1 MLMELQKL
9 DNEMKVEEFKSK
21 LEHNKMSVWEYE
33 YTFTKINEY
42 KNMLGPN
49 KVLILAHSY
58 EQGLT
63 FLTIKLSQ
71 RGLKLYNINSFNQKC
86 DCHYIVDEI
95 IKMIIEV
102 NVPSVRR
109 ENLQSLLDARDNR
122 RLFKMV
128 KGDK

>member
-1 MLMELQKL
+1 MMLMELQKL

-42 KNMLGPN
+42 KNILGPN

-58 EQGLT
+58 EQGFE
-63 FLTIKLSQ
+63 FLTIKLFQ
-71 RGLKLYNINSFNQKC
+71 RGLKLYNMDSFNKKC

-95 IKMIIEV
+95 IKKIIEI

-109 ENLQSLLDARDNR
+109 ENLQSVIDAGDNR

-128 KGDK
+128 KGG

>member
-1 MLMELQKL
+1 MMLMELQKL

-42 KNMLGPN
+42 KNILGPN

-58 EQGLT
+58 EQGLE
-63 FLTIKLSQ
+63 FLTIKLFQ
-71 RGLKLYNINSFNQKC
+71 RGLKLYNVDSFNQKC

-95 IKMIIEV
+95 IKKIIEI

-109 ENLQSLLDARDNR
+109 ENLQSVIDAGDNR

-128 KGDK
+128 KGG